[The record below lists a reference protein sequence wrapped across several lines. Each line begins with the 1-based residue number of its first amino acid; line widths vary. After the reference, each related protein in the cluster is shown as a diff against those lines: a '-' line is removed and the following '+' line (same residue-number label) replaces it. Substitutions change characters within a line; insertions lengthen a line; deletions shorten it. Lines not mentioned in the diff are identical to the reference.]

1 MGWLEDGPKWL
12 NKLFAD
18 ALAEVNWTE
27 DRYQGYVRIEL
38 SRADSKV
45 DFVAVNICLSPEYKV
60 RSLRKTLIRKLDSQ
74 LVLQEK
80 K

>member
-1 MGWLEDGPKWL
+1 MGWLEDGPERL

-38 SRADSKV
+38 SRTEAQV
-45 DFVAVNICLSPEYKV
+45 DFVAVNTCLSPEYKV

-80 K
+80 M